1 MSWQPNL
8 SYGNRGDYFGG
19 QDYFRGLKQIWDA
32 EGASQDRQR
41 KLMDYRS
48 KVLDWMGKEENLGK
62 IHSSNRLGAG
72 SGMGHDIA
80 TGDHTWRFQGVG
92 RGLIEDEEGN
102 TMDTRHESANWYGGA
117 DLMAARAAGHGW
129 GDIKSY
135 LDQNQS
141 KLRLGNVK
149 GAGGVYDQVSG
160 EARLEAQDRDWSSKM
175 EGLQS
180 SFDTG
185 LEAQTEALGLQ
196 FTDLGSTLGGKIE
209 TGMGGVSESIKAQ
222 TAAEERYRADQSA
235 WQRRQENMQQM
246 MIQEGRRKA
255 KEKPVMAV
263 MPGQGA
269 YGGGGGGA
277 AAFARKKK
285 QTTGLNIA

>member
-48 KVLDWMGKEENLGK
+48 KVLDWMGKDENINK

-80 TGDHTWRFQGVG
+80 TGDHTWAFQGVG
-92 RGLIEDEEGN
+92 RGTITDAEGN
-102 TMDTRHESANWYGGA
+102 TRDTRSESANWYGGA

-129 GDIKSY
+129 GDIKTY

-141 KLRLGNVK
+141 RLRLGNVK
-149 GAGGVYDQVSG
+149 GAGGVYDQVAS
-160 EARLEAQDRDWSSKM
+160 EARLEAQDRDWTSKLG
-175 EGLQS
+175 GLQE
-180 SFDTG
+180 SFDEG
-185 LEAQTEALGLQ
+185 MQEH
-196 FTDLGSTLGGKIE
+196 TDQLSGAFE
-209 TGMGGVSESIKAQ
+209 TGMGGVSDAITAQ
-222 TAAEERYRADQSA
+222 TEAEQKYRADQA
-235 WQRRQENMQQM
+235 NWQRRQENMQQM

-255 KEKPVMAV
+255 REKPVMAV
-263 MPGQGA
+263 MPGA
-269 YGGGGGGA
+269 SSYGGGGGGA